1 MESLLEQQKFPPP
14 LTVLKKLQ
22 VFDCFTETRVPK
34 LLAEETMR
42 RHIILYCEKC
52 ITFAVFFHSI
62 PTILPS
68 FCSIIIELHEVVEG
82 KLIYLKVEKIE
93 RERL

>member
-1 MESLLEQQKFPPP
+1 MESLLEQKFPPP

-52 ITFAVFFHSI
+52 ITFAVFFPLHTHYFAI
-62 PTILPS
+62 IL
-68 FCSIIIELHEVVEG
+68 FNYNRVTREVVEG
-82 KLIYLKVEKIE
+82 KLIY
-93 RERL
+93 

>member
-1 MESLLEQQKFPPP
+1 MESLLEQKFPPP

-52 ITFAVFFHSI
+52 ITFAVF
-62 PTILPS
+62 PTPYPL
-68 FCSIIIELHEVVEG
+68 FYRHFVQL
-82 KLIYLKVEKIE
+82 
-93 RERL
+93 